1 MQSSNSIHASDRA
14 LKRLKKR
21 HAKEKRFKAFGVLAI
36 SIAVMALV
44 WLLFSVI
51 GSGYKAFY
59 QHEMTMEVELT
70 ESVLDPTGARDPDAL
85 RKANYRKIIQDT
97 LYERFPGVTD
107 RKAKGELFNVISS
120 SGAPNLIR
128 QMTYNNPD
136 LVGQSL
142 IIKVPTSDDVDQL
155 LKGNIDRAVLQKHR
169 KVSDQQIAWVDQL
182 VETGEIKSAFNI
194 RFFTSPDSRDA
205 ELAGI
210 GGAFIGSLMTLFVTA
225 CLAIPIGIGAA
236 IWLDEFAPKNRF
248 VDFIEININNLAAVP
263 SIIFGVL
270 GLAIFINFFGMPRSA
285 PLVGG
290 LVLGLRALP
299 TVIIATRATLL
310 AVPQSIRDG
319 AMSVGA
325 SHVQAVFH
333 HKLPHAGPGIL
344 TGSIIAMAQALGE
357 TAPLLMIGMV
367 AFLTEI
373 PKGVTDS
380 ATVLPVQIFIW
391 AGNAERA
398 WVEKTSAAIIILLL
412 VLVLINGFAIWLRNR
427 LEKRW

>member
-1 MQSSNSIHASDRA
+1 MNLHPKTA
-14 LKRLKKR
+14 L
-21 HAKEKRFKAFGVLAI
+21 
-36 SIAVMALV
+36 
-44 WLLFSVI
+44 
-51 GSGYKAFY
+51 
-59 QHEMTMEVELT
+59 
-70 ESVLDPTGARDPDAL
+70 
-85 RKANYRKIIQDT
+85 
-97 LYERFPGVTD
+97 
-107 RKAKGELFNVISS
+107 
-120 SGAPNLIR
+120 LI
-128 QMTYNNPD
+128 
-136 LVGQSL
+136 
-142 IIKVPTSDDVDQL
+142 
-155 LKGNIDRAVLQKHR
+155 
-169 KVSDQQIAWVDQL
+169 
-182 VETGEIKSAFNI
+182 
-194 RFFTSPDSRDA
+194 
-205 ELAGI
+205 
-210 GGAFIGSLMTLFVTA
+210 
-225 CLAIPIGIGAA
+225 
-236 IWLDEFAPKNRF
+236 
-248 VDFIEININNLAAVP
+248 FIEININNLAAVP

-310 AVPQSIRDG
+310 TVPQSIRDG

>member
-51 GSGYKAFY
+51 GSGYKAFF

-85 RKANYRKIIQDT
+85 RKANYRKIIQDS
-97 LYERFPGVTD
+97 LYERFPDVTD

-142 IIKVPTSDDVDQL
+142 TIKVPTSDDVDQL
-155 LKGNIDRAVLQKHR
+155 LKGNIDRDVPHDRRQ
-169 KVSDQQIAWVDQL
+169 VSDQQIAWVDQL

>member
-36 SIAVMALV
+36 SIAGMALV

-97 LYERFPGVTD
+97 LYERFPDVTD

-142 IIKVPTSDDVDQL
+142 TIKVPTSDDVDQL
-155 LKGNIDRAVLQKHR
+155 LKGNIDRDVPHDRRQ
-169 KVSDQQIAWVDQL
+169 VSDQQIAWVDQL

>member
-85 RKANYRKIIQDT
+85 RKANYRKIIQDS
-97 LYERFPGVTD
+97 LYERFPDVTD
-107 RKAKGELFNVISS
+107 RKAKFELFDVISS

-136 LVGQSL
+136 LVGQTL
-142 IIKVPTSDDVDQL
+142 TIKVPTSDDVDQL
-155 LKGNIDRAVLQKHR
+155 LKGNIDRDVPHDRRQ
-169 KVSDQQIAWVDQL
+169 VSDQQIAWVDQL

>member
-51 GSGYKAFY
+51 GTGYKAFY

-70 ESVLDPTGARDPDAL
+70 ESVLDPTGARDPGAL

-97 LYERFPGVTD
+97 LYERFPDVTD

-142 IIKVPTSDDVDQL
+142 TIKVPTSDDVDQL
-155 LKGNIDRAVLQKHR
+155 LKGNIDRDVPPDRRQ
-169 KVSDQQIAWVDQL
+169 VSDQQIAWVDQL
-182 VETGEIKSAFNI
+182 VETGEIKSAFNS

>member
-44 WLLFSVI
+44 WLLFSVL

-70 ESVLDPTGARDPDAL
+70 ESVLDPTGARDAEAL
-85 RKANYRKIIQDT
+85 RRANFRKIIQDT
-97 LYERFPGVTD
+97 LYERFPDVTD
-107 RKAKGELFNVISS
+107 RKAKRELFDVISS
-120 SGAPNLIR
+120 SGAPNHIR
-128 QMTYNNPD
+128 QMVFNNPD
-136 LVGQSL
+136 LVGQTL
-142 IIKVPTSDDVDQL
+142 IIKVPTSDNVDQL
-155 LKGNIDRAVLQKHR
+155 LKGNIERDVPQERRQ
-169 KVSDQQIAWVDQL
+169 VSDQQIAWVDQL
-182 VETGEIKSAFNI
+182 VETGEIKSAFNV

-299 TVIIATRATLL
+299 TVIIATRATLM

>member
-51 GSGYKAFY
+51 GSGYKAFF

-97 LYERFPGVTD
+97 LYERFPDVTD
-107 RKAKGELFNVISS
+107 RKAKRELFDVISS

-136 LVGQSL
+136 LVGQTL
-142 IIKVPTSDDVDQL
+142 TIKVPTSDDVDQL
-155 LKGNIDRAVLQKHR
+155 LKGNIDRDVPHDRRQ
-169 KVSDQQIAWVDQL
+169 VSDQQIAWVDQL

>member
-51 GSGYKAFY
+51 GSGYKAFF

-97 LYERFPGVTD
+97 LYERFPDVTD

-142 IIKVPTSDDVDQL
+142 TIKVPTSDDVDQL
-155 LKGNIDRAVLQKHR
+155 LKGNIDRDVPHDRRQ
-169 KVSDQQIAWVDQL
+169 VSDQQIAWVDQL

>member
-1 MQSSNSIHASDRA
+1 MSSTPSIHASERA

-21 HAKEKRFKAFGVLAI
+21 HARERRFKIMGLSAI
-36 SIAVMALV
+36 AVAVMALI
-44 WLLFSVI
+44 WLLYSVV
-51 GSGYKAFY
+51 GTGYKAFY
-59 QHEMTMEVELT
+59 QHSFTLDVEMT
-70 ESVLDPTGARDPDAL
+70 ESIIDPSGARDPDAL
-85 RKANYRKIIQDT
+85 RKSNYRRIVQNAM
-97 LYERFPGVTD
+97 YERFPDVTD
-107 RKAKGELFNVISS
+107 RKAKKELFDLIST
-120 SGAPNLIR
+120 SGAPNHLR
-128 QMTYNNPD
+128 QMAYNDPSV
-136 LVGQSL
+136 VGQSFT
-142 IIKVPTSDDVDQL
+142 ITVPTSDDIDQL
-155 LKGNIDRAVLQKHR
+155 LKGNIDRNLPEDRR

-182 VETGEIKSAFNI
+182 VETGEIQSGFNKG
-194 RFFTSPDSRDA
+194 FFVNPDSRDA

-210 GGAFIGSLMTLFVTA
+210 ATAFLGSLMTLFVTA
-225 CLAIPIGIGAA
+225 LMAIPIGIGAA
-236 IWLDEFAPKNRF
+236 IWLDEFAPRNRF

-270 GLAIFINFFGMPRSA
+270 GLAIFINFFGLPRSI
-285 PLVGG
+285 PIVGG

-299 TVIIATRATLL
+299 TVIIATRATLM

-319 AMSVGA
+319 ALSVGA

-367 AFLTEI
+367 AFLTEV
-373 PKGVTDS
+373 PSSPTDP
-380 ATVLPVQIFIW
+380 ATVLPVQIYIW

-398 WVEKTSAAIIILLL
+398 WVEKTSAAIMILLL

>member
-51 GSGYKAFY
+51 GSGYKAFF

-97 LYERFPGVTD
+97 LYERFPDVTD

-142 IIKVPTSDDVDQL
+142 TIKVPTSDNVDQL
-155 LKGNIDRAVLQKHR
+155 LKGNIDRDVPHDRRQ
-169 KVSDQQIAWVDQL
+169 VSDQQIAWVDQL

>member
-97 LYERFPGVTD
+97 LYERFPDVTD

-155 LKGNIDRAVLQKHR
+155 LKGNIDRAVPQKNR

>member
-97 LYERFPGVTD
+97 LYERFPDVTD

-142 IIKVPTSDDVDQL
+142 TIKVPTSDDVDQL
-155 LKGNIDRAVLQKHR
+155 LKGNIDRAVPQIHR

>member
-97 LYERFPGVTD
+97 LYERFPDVTD

-136 LVGQSL
+136 LVGQTL
-142 IIKVPTSDDVDQL
+142 TIKVPTSDDVDQL
-155 LKGNIDRAVLQKHR
+155 LKGNIDRAVPQINR

-182 VETGEIKSAFNI
+182 IETGEIKSAFNI

>member
-1 MQSSNSIHASDRA
+1 MPTSDSIHASEFA

-21 HAKEKRFKAFGVLAI
+21 HAKERRFKAFGLLAI
-36 SIAVMALV
+36 GIAVMALF
-44 WLLFSVI
+44 WLLSTVL
-51 GSGYKAFY
+51 GNGLNAFI
-59 QHEMTMEVELT
+59 QHDMTMDVELT
-70 ESVLDPTGARDPDAL
+70 ESVLDPSGVRDPDEL
-85 RKANYRKIIQDT
+85 RKSNYRRIIQNS
-97 LYERFPGVTD
+97 LYERFPDVTD
-107 RKAKGELFNVISS
+107 RKAKRQLFDVISS

-128 QMTYNNPD
+128 QMVYNNPD
-136 LVGQSL
+136 LVGQTL
-142 IIKVPTSDDVDQL
+142 TIRVPTSDDVDQL
-155 LKGNIDRAVLQKHR
+155 LKGNISRDVSEDRR
-169 KVSDQQIAWVDQL
+169 KISDQQITWVDAL
-182 VETGEIKSAFNI
+182 VETGEIKSRFNTG
-194 RFFTSPDSRDA
+194 FFTNTDSRDA

-210 GGAFIGSLMTLFVTA
+210 GGSFIGSLMTLLVTA

-270 GLAIFINFFGMPRSA
+270 GLAIFINFMGMPRSA
-285 PLVGG
+285 PIVGG

-299 TVIIATRATLL
+299 TVIIATRATLM

-319 AMSVGA
+319 ALSIGA
-325 SHVQAVFH
+325 SHIQAVFH
-333 HKLPHAGPGIL
+333 HKVPQAGPGIL

-367 AFLTEI
+367 NFNTEI
-373 PKGVTDS
+373 PNGITDS
-380 ATVLPVQIFIW
+380 ATVLPVQIFMW

-398 WVEKTSAAIIILLL
+398 WVEKTSAGIIVLLL
-412 VLVLINGFAIWLRNR
+412 VLLLINGFAIWLRNR

>member
-1 MQSSNSIHASDRA
+1 MPNSESIHASEHA

-21 HAKEKRFKAFGVLAI
+21 HAKEKGFKALGVASI
-36 SIAVMALV
+36 GIAVLALV
-44 WLLFSVI
+44 WLLVSVI

-59 QHEMTMEVELT
+59 QHEMTMQVELT

-97 LYERFPGVTD
+97 LYERFPDVTD

-142 IIKVPTSDDVDQL
+142 TIKVPTSDDVDQL
-155 LKGNIDRAVLQKHR
+155 LKGNIDRDVPHDRRQ
-169 KVSDQQIAWVDQL
+169 VSDQQIAWVDQL

>member
-70 ESVLDPTGARDPDAL
+70 ESVLDPTGARDPGAL

-97 LYERFPGVTD
+97 LYERFPDVTD

-136 LVGQSL
+136 LVGQTL
-142 IIKVPTSDDVDQL
+142 TIKVPTSDDVDQL
-155 LKGNIDRAVLQKHR
+155 LKGNIDRDVPHDRRQ
-169 KVSDQQIAWVDQL
+169 VSDQQIAWVDQL

-427 LEKRW
+427 LERRW

>member
-1 MQSSNSIHASDRA
+1 
-14 LKRLKKR
+14 
-21 HAKEKRFKAFGVLAI
+21 
-36 SIAVMALV
+36 
-44 WLLFSVI
+44 
-51 GSGYKAFY
+51 
-59 QHEMTMEVELT
+59 
-70 ESVLDPTGARDPDAL
+70 
-85 RKANYRKIIQDT
+85 
-97 LYERFPGVTD
+97 
-107 RKAKGELFNVISS
+107 
-120 SGAPNLIR
+120 
-128 QMTYNNPD
+128 MTYNNPD
-136 LVGQSL
+136 LVGQTL
-142 IIKVPTSDDVDQL
+142 TIKVPTSDDVDQL
-155 LKGNIDRAVLQKHR
+155 LKGNIDRAVPQINR

>member
-97 LYERFPGVTD
+97 LYERFPDVTD

-142 IIKVPTSDDVDQL
+142 TIKVPTSDDVDQL
-155 LKGNIDRAVLQKHR
+155 LKGNIDRDVPHDRRQ
-169 KVSDQQIAWVDQL
+169 VSDQQIAWVDQL

>member
-97 LYERFPGVTD
+97 LYERFPDVTD

-136 LVGQSL
+136 LVGQTL
-142 IIKVPTSDDVDQL
+142 TIKVPTSDDVDQL

-169 KVSDQQIAWVDQL
+169 KVSDQQISWVDQL
-182 VETGEIKSAFNI
+182 VESGEIKSAFNI

-367 AFLTEI
+367 AFLSEI

>member
-97 LYERFPGVTD
+97 LYERFPDVTD

-136 LVGQSL
+136 LVGQTL
-142 IIKVPTSDDVDQL
+142 TIKVPTSDDVDQL
-155 LKGNIDRAVLQKHR
+155 LKGNIDRDVPHDRRQ
-169 KVSDQQIAWVDQL
+169 VSDQQIAWVDQL

>member
-1 MQSSNSIHASDRA
+1 MDKAPSIHASERA

-21 HAKEKRFKAFGVLAI
+21 HAKERRFKLFGLGAI
-36 SIAVMALV
+36 AIAVMALI
-44 WLLFSVI
+44 WLLYSVI

-59 QHEMTMEVELT
+59 QHDMVMEIELT
-70 ESVLDPTGARDPDAL
+70 ESVLDPSGERDPDTL
-85 RKANYRKIIQDT
+85 RQSNYRKIVQNS
-97 LYERFPGVTD
+97 LYERFPDVTD
-107 RKAKGELFNVISS
+107 RKAKRELFDVISS
-120 SGAPNLIR
+120 SGAPNQIR
-128 QMTYNNPD
+128 QMVYNNPD
-136 LVGQSL
+136 LVGSVMT
-142 IIKVPTSDDVDQL
+142 IRVPTSDNVDQL
-155 LKGNIDRAVLQKHR
+155 LKGNIDREVQQDRR
-169 KVSDQQIAWVDQL
+169 KVSDKQITWVDQL
-182 VETGEIKSAFNI
+182 VETGEIKARFNS
-194 RFFTSPDSRDA
+194 RFFTGTDSRDA

-210 GGAFIGSLMTLFVTA
+210 AGAFIGSLMTMLVTA
-225 CLAIPIGIGAA
+225 CIAIPIGIGAA
-236 IWLDEFAPKNRF
+236 IWLDEFAPKNRL

-270 GLAIFINFFGMPRSA
+270 GLAVFINFFGMPRSA
-285 PLVGG
+285 PIVGG
-290 LVLGLRALP
+290 FVLGLRALP
-299 TVIIATRATLL
+299 TVIIATRATLM

-319 AMSVGA
+319 ALSIGA

-373 PKGVTDS
+373 PKGVDDS

-398 WVEKTSAAIIILLL
+398 WVEKTSAAIMVLLL
-412 VLVLINGFAIWLRNR
+412 VLIIINGFAIWLRNR

>member
-51 GSGYKAFY
+51 GSGYKAFF

-97 LYERFPGVTD
+97 LYERFPDVTD

-136 LVGQSL
+136 LVGQTL
-142 IIKVPTSDDVDQL
+142 TIKVPTSDDVDQL

>member
-51 GSGYKAFY
+51 GSGYKAFF

-97 LYERFPGVTD
+97 LYERFPDVTD
-107 RKAKGELFNVISS
+107 RKAKRELFDVISS

-142 IIKVPTSDDVDQL
+142 TIKVPTSDDVDQL
-155 LKGNIDRAVLQKHR
+155 LKGNIDRDVPHDRRQ
-169 KVSDQQIAWVDQL
+169 VSDQQIAWVDQL

>member
-51 GSGYKAFY
+51 GSGYKAFF

-97 LYERFPGVTD
+97 LYERFPDVTD

-136 LVGQSL
+136 LVGQTL
-142 IIKVPTSDDVDQL
+142 TIKVPTSDDVDQL
-155 LKGNIDRAVLQKHR
+155 LKGNIDRDVPHDRRQ
-169 KVSDQQIAWVDQL
+169 VSDQQIAWVDQL